1 MTIVAAV
8 VMLGVLIFVHELGHF
23 LVAKRSGVGV
33 LKFSLGF
40 GPKLVGV
47 KRGETEYLL
56 SALPLGG
63 YVKMIGEDPGDES
76 PEAADPQ
83 RSFSRKSVG
92 TRAGIILAG
101 PLANLLLPVVIFWG
115 VFAFAGQ
122 PYFLPILGTPEP
134 GSPAAQAGLLPGDRV
149 TALDGRPIERWDEIE
164 AAVQG
169 SSGRPL
175 TLTMGRDGRTFDV
188 RLAPRTVM
196 TRDIFGQETPT
207 WDLGLHALIS
217 TRIGQVLP
225 GHVAEQAGLRSLVF
239 VEIDKNAQGTLKANR
254 QLFHCRDAEVLG
266 DITELSPDDV
276 MDSAGI
282 RPGQVALV
290 SAGPPCQSF
299 STAGRRG
306 SITDPRGSLFNH
318 FVEMVGAIQPRFFV
332 FENVRG
338 ILSAALRHRP
348 LHLRG
353 QGHPPLDDDEELGSV
368 LRKVI
373 LPSLRERLGYEVVY
387 ALVNAADYGV
397 PQVRWRA
404 LFLGSRDKEL
414 GSSKWSLEGEEMP
427 LADLMPPTHAGKPG
441 GGQRQWLTLGDALR
455 DLAEDEPDFI
465 PYSPS
470 REAVLRL
477 VPPGKNWRYLRDTCG
492 HDYLKKVMGGAY
504 DASGGKVG
512 FWRRLTFDKPCPT
525 VPASPIQKGT
535 CLCHP
540 EETRPLSVGEYAR
553 IQQFPDDYV
562 FKGATAAKY
571 TQIGNAVP
579 VGLGRAVGE
588 AVVRLIA
595 RTKEAGSERVT
606 HATAAATG

>member
-76 PEAADPQ
+76 PEAADPH

-225 GHVAEQAGLRSLVF
+225 GHVAEQAGLRS
-239 VEIDKNAQGTLKANR
+239 
-254 QLFHCRDAEVLG
+254 G
-266 DITELSPDDV
+266 DRI
-276 MDSAGI
+276 
-282 RPGQVALV
+282 VALNGNPV
-290 SAGPPCQSF
+290 GEWEQLATAIHGSPGKAVRLTVERDGQRFEVEVTPRATKQRMETGEEEIGLIGIGPAAESQYRRLNPVTALVAGVKKTADLSMLIVQGFVKLIQAKISPKTIGGPILIAQMAGEVVQRGPVEFLSF
-299 STAGRRG
+299 TALL
-306 SITDPRGSLFNH
+306 SINLAILNLLPIPVLDGGHLLFSLI
-318 FVEMVGAIQPRFFV
+318 EW
-332 FENVRG
+332 
-338 ILSAALRHRP
+338 
-348 LHLRG
+348 LRG
-353 QGHPPLDDDEELGSV
+353 KPVS
-368 LRKVI
+368 LRK
-373 LPSLRERLGYEVVY
+373 REI
-387 ALVNAADYGV
+387 AQ
-397 PQVRWRA
+397 QV
-404 LFLGSRDKEL
+404 G
-414 GSSKWSLEGEEMP
+414 M
-427 LADLMPPTHAGKPG
+427 
-441 GGQRQWLTLGDALR
+441 
-455 DLAEDEPDFI
+455 
-465 PYSPS
+465 
-470 REAVLRL
+470 VLL
-477 VPPGKNWRYLRDTCG
+477 
-492 HDYLKKVMGGAY
+492 
-504 DASGGKVG
+504 
-512 FWRRLTFDKPCPT
+512 
-525 VPASPIQKGT
+525 
-535 CLCHP
+535 
-540 EETRPLSVGEYAR
+540 
-553 IQQFPDDYV
+553 
-562 FKGATAAKY
+562 
-571 TQIGNAVP
+571 
-579 VGLGRAVGE
+579 VGLMIFAFYNDIFRW
-588 AVVRLIA
+588 LA
-595 RTKEAGSERVT
+595 RP
-606 HATAAATG
+606 